1 MVRATRSQSLGR
13 MLVESMF
20 MACFTSSVARSATP
34 GTYLVSSSPESAGDK
49 PFPSSFDAM
58 VPPVATS
65 KMRFFVMVAP
75 QSFAYRARFWLLLDG
90 RREQGT
96 PRDAFVPKPSFELA
110 FAPFSNMVF

>member
-20 MACFTSSVARSATP
+20 MACFTSSVARSAIS

-49 PFPSSFDAM
+49 PFPSSFDAI

-65 KMRFFVMVAP
+65 KMRFFVMVLP
-75 QSFAYRARFWLLLDG
+75 NLSVPG
-90 RREQGT
+90 
-96 PRDAFVPKPSFELA
+96 AFLVVA
-110 FAPFSNMVF
+110 